1 MTPSY
6 LTLLDRSSEHL
17 AVSVTLAWLNN
28 GGNEDGDSTFRSLG
42 RDTAPSVRRLPFSL
56 CFSADLFEKI
66 QLLQFCLFRQIHVP
80 NPIQSCSSL
89 PIQSRSSPQT
99 VSTLLQGTTSNFQI
113 QPSPFPG
120 RIVHGDVKTKN
131 IHFDYQSNLKIT
143 DFGVARVDAQNP
155 EDMVGES
162 VLDGKP
168 YNISCD
174 VYSFTLCFFEIS
186 VPIPYPHLS
195 LVDVSSTVVRQ
206 GVQLGCH
213 VINSCKENA
222 TPVPAARR
230 PIIRNPKSN
239 DVRLFPSFYDGSVT
253 SALLPNL

>member
-1 MTPSY
+1 M
-6 LTLLDRSSEHL
+6 RSSL
-17 AVSVTLAWLNN
+17 TVDPTRNSPAIVPDNY
-28 GGNEDGDSTFRSLG
+28 GNSTFRSLG

-80 NPIQSCSSL
+80 NPIQSRSSL
-89 PIQSRSSPQT
+89 PIQFRSSPQT
-99 VSTLLQGTTSNFQI
+99 V
-113 QPSPFPG
+113 
-120 RIVHGDVKTKN
+120 
-131 IHFDYQSNLKIT
+131 SNLKIT

-206 GVQLGCH
+206 GDLWMVVFDLK
-213 VINSCKENA
+213 VA
-222 TPVPAARR
+222 
-230 PIIRNPKSN
+230 
-239 DVRLFPSFYDGSVT
+239 F
-253 SALLPNL
+253 